1 MPSLAEQEATL
12 NQFIQGWKKW
22 STEEMLASWA
32 ESATQKALPFSLGHP
47 ARTRAQVEETLPF
60 LQRVVT
66 NYELKIHEIV
76 QDVTRGKAVVYAIS
90 KGSTPFGDWTN
101 EYAVFITFDESRQKI
116 TKIEEMVD
124 SAFMNE
130 FFPKFQDYLRQQ
142 QGAAAPKSQLQ
153 FNFGSVKSTASNEMK
168 NVGTRLSSHL
178 IQAVGTAMYLSF
190 IQYIYEETIM
200 PTHTVLGAT
209 GNTGRALIETLLQNP
224 DAKINAF
231 CRNRRKLIQLLPQT
245 ESNPQ
250 IEIFEGSI
258 SDISLLASAI
268 QEASAVFLVISTNDN
283 VPGYHVGQDVAIN
296 VIRAL
301 EKLKLNST
309 SGGKPPKLIL
319 LSSATI
325 DDQLSRHTPYILRRI
340 LLLSASNVYNDLR
353 ETERILRAEQSWLTT
368 IFIKPGALTV
378 DKKRGH
384 ALSFSEE
391 SSPLSYLDLAAGM
404 IEAADAVDG
413 RFDMQN
419 VGVVNT
425 NGRAKFPSGTPLLV
439 TSPSSSSACT
449 DFLIPVNITSQH
461 AVLDIEISDNWDVE
475 DYIFNST
482 RRDSLTTFK
491 PIIGEVN
498 ASAEYR
504 IGATFCT
511 PKSKTNATGTALLLT
526 HGPDP
531 IADVQFQPQVEILS
545 ILTNLLKQPHSP
557 YTQGI
562 EIAKIVHVGHSFG
575 SFLTLAAITTNPENF
590 SDAVILTGYSGV
602 YDWLE
607 LFTSGGQARVAALS
621 QPEKWGLFPHGY
633 LVPVDAY
640 AASYGGFKSPYFDH
654 AAAQWL
660 SEAQVPW
667 FKDDMIC
674 LRVVEIAMGF

>member
-1 MPSLAEQEATL
+1 
-12 NQFIQGWKKW
+12 
-22 STEEMLASWA
+22 
-32 ESATQKALPFSLGHP
+32 
-47 ARTRAQVEETLPF
+47 
-60 LQRVVT
+60 
-66 NYELKIHEIV
+66 
-76 QDVTRGKAVVYAIS
+76 
-90 KGSTPFGDWTN
+90 
-101 EYAVFITFDESRQKI
+101 
-116 TKIEEMVD
+116 
-124 SAFMNE
+124 
-130 FFPKFQDYLRQQ
+130 
-142 QGAAAPKSQLQ
+142 
-153 FNFGSVKSTASNEMK
+153 
-168 NVGTRLSSHL
+168 
-178 IQAVGTAMYLSF
+178 
-190 IQYIYEETIM
+190 M

-296 VIRAL
+296 VIQAL

-425 NGRAKFPSGTPLLV
+425 NGRAKFPSGTPL
-439 TSPSSSSACT
+439 C
-449 DFLIPVNITSQH
+449 
-461 AVLDIEISDNWDVE
+461 
-475 DYIFNST
+475 
-482 RRDSLTTFK
+482 
-491 PIIGEVN
+491 
-498 ASAEYR
+498 
-504 IGATFCT
+504 
-511 PKSKTNATGTALLLT
+511 
-526 HGPDP
+526 
-531 IADVQFQPQVEILS
+531 
-545 ILTNLLKQPHSP
+545 
-557 YTQGI
+557 
-562 EIAKIVHVGHSFG
+562 
-575 SFLTLAAITTNPENF
+575 
-590 SDAVILTGYSGV
+590 ILTG
-602 YDWLE
+602 L
-607 LFTSGGQARVAALS
+607 LRHF
-621 QPEKWGLFPHGY
+621 FPFLHAY
-633 LVPVDAY
+633 LP
-640 AASYGGFKSPYFDH
+640 STGPS
-654 AAAQWL
+654 
-660 SEAQVPW
+660 
-667 FKDDMIC
+667 
-674 LRVVEIAMGF
+674 